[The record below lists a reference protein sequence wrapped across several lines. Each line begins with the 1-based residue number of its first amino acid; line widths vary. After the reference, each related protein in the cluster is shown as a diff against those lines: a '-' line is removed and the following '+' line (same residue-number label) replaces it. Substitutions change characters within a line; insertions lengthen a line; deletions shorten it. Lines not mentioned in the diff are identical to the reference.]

1 MEMTFK
7 QLDSAS
13 YYKIQK
19 NENEKWKNA
28 KYACYMCQCGFV
40 TKSMLNIYR
49 REMKT

>member
-19 NENEKWKNA
+19 NENEKCKMLVICANVVLSQ
-28 KYACYMCQCGFV
+28 KVCQ
-40 TKSMLNIYR
+40 IYIEER
-49 REMKT
+49 

>member
-1 MEMTFK
+1 MTFK

-19 NENEKWKNA
+19 NENEKCKMLVICANV
-28 KYACYMCQCGFV
+28 CGFV

-49 REMKT
+49 REIER